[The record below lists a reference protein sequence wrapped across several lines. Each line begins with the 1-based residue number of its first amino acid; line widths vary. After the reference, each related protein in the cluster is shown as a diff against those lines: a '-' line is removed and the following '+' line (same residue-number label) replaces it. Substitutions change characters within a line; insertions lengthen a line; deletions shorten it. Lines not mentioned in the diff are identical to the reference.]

1 MPDRSAPEYLL
12 FVFQSS
18 AVQINPSRLTC
29 RKEELHPI
37 LCKDSESRE
46 ENGSSFTVFRGI
58 SYLLAKIKKTQDKV
72 NNRIENAKES
82 VDRALDKV
90 SDKMEVGADS
100 VKEAWKET
108 KEQVKEGADK
118 AKKEI
123 KEGYNNAKKEVKKTV
138 TAEEK

>member
-1 MPDRSAPEYLL
+1 METRKIM
-12 FVFQSS
+12 F
-18 AVQINPSRLTC
+18 AVLALICAVSLAVTS
-29 RKEELHPI
+29 
-37 LCKDSESRE
+37 CKD
-46 ENGSSFTVFRGI
+46 
-58 SYLLAKIKKTQDKV
+58 KKTQDKV

-82 VDRALDKV
+82 VALEKF

-123 KEGYNNAKKEVKKTV
+123 KEGYNNAKKEVKKTLD
-138 TAEEK
+138 